1 MKYAVLLGDGIGDR
15 PLKELNDRTPLEV
28 AKIPNITE
36 IAKSG
41 QLAYAL
47 TIPRGFTPASDVA
60 NLAVLGYDPAQ
71 YYKGRGPL
79 EAANMGI
86 EIADDEIAF
95 RCNLITASEGK
106 LIDYSA
112 GHITDKEATI
122 LINDLDK
129 QLGSKEIRFYPGVSY
144 RHLMVIKKGTEGGGS
159 FGAVCFPPHD
169 VAGQPVAK
177 NFPRGEGALV
187 LKKLI
192 EKSVPILSRHEV
204 NKVRVDLKENPG
216 NMIWLWGQGTNPSMP
231 LFADKYGVKG
241 SVISAVNLVNGI
253 GKLIGFEVVK
263 VPGATGYYDTNYK
276 GKGEYAIEALKRNDF
291 IFVHVEAPDEA
302 GHNGDTR
309 AKIGAIENFDK
320 FVVGPLLN
328 YLKGLS
334 DWRIMVL
341 SDHATPVSLKS
352 HATDSVPI
360 AICGKQIEPDEA
372 TVFSEKAARASTLSF
387 TKGHKI
393 MDYFINL
400 EK

>member
-1 MKYAVLLGDGIGDR
+1 M
-15 PLKELNDRTPLEV
+15 
-28 AKIPNITE
+28 TE

-86 EIADDEIAF
+86 EVADDEIAF

-129 QLGSKEIRFYPGVSY
+129 KLGSREVKFYPGISY
-144 RHLMVIKKGTEGGGS
+144 RHLMVIKKGTEGGGG

-177 NFPRGEGALV
+177 NFPRGEGAQV
-187 LKKLI
+187 LKKLM
-192 EKSVPILSRHEV
+192 EASVPILSRHEV

-263 VPGATGYYDTNYK
+263 VPGATGYYDTNYQ

-341 SDHATPVSLKS
+341 SDHATPISVKS
-352 HATDSVPI
+352 HVTDSVPI

-372 TVFSEKAARASTLSF
+372 TVFSEKAARASALSF
-387 TKGHKI
+387 AKGHKI

-400 EK
+400 ER